1 MIRDHSLMTRSGA
14 APACFVAAVM
24 AVPSSPASLPM
35 VLALQAH
42 LAHKRCAIQSKETI
56 MTNINSRKKI
66 ANLGV
71 AWERAFGYVQA
82 VQVKDTIYMSG
93 QLSHDGDGKL
103 IAPADLDANG
113 RPVDFSQME
122 AQIRQ
127 TYLNAKT
134 LLAEYGAT
142 LDDVVEE
149 TLFVL
154 DVPSAFSAGAKVRK
168 EMYGTDIPQCASNLI
183 GVTELAF
190 PEQIVEIT
198 FRAVIDRSGN

>member
-1 MIRDHSLMTRSGA
+1 
-14 APACFVAAVM
+14 
-24 AVPSSPASLPM
+24 
-35 VLALQAH
+35 
-42 LAHKRCAIQSKETI
+42 
-56 MTNINSRKKI
+56 MTNTQSARKV
-66 ANLGV
+66 ANLGM

-82 VQVKDTIYMSG
+82 VQVKDTIYISG

-103 IAPADLDANG
+103 IAPAALNADG
-113 RPVDFSQME
+113 RPADFSQME

-127 TYLNAKT
+127 AYGNAKT

-154 DVPSAFSAGAKVRK
+154 DVPSAFVAGSKVRK
-168 EMYGTDIPQCASNLI
+168 EMYGTDMPQCASNLI
-183 GVTELAF
+183 GVTALAF

-198 FRAVIDRSGN
+198 FRAVIDGSAN

>member
-1 MIRDHSLMTRSGA
+1 
-14 APACFVAAVM
+14 
-24 AVPSSPASLPM
+24 
-35 VLALQAH
+35 
-42 LAHKRCAIQSKETI
+42 
-56 MTNINSRKKI
+56 MTNTKSAKKV
-66 ANLGV
+66 ANLDV

-82 VQVKDTIYMSG
+82 VQVKDTIYISG

-103 IAPADLDANG
+103 IAPAALDADG
-113 RPVDFSQME
+113 RPTDFSQME

-127 TYLNAKT
+127 TYVNAKT

-154 DVPSAFSAGAKVRK
+154 DVPSAFAAGSNVRK
-168 EMYGTDIPQCASNLI
+168 EMYGTDMPQCTSNLI
-183 GVTELAF
+183 GVRALAF

-198 FRAVIDRSGN
+198 FRAVIDGSAA